1 MRIARFRYQGVR
13 GSVLTMF
20 GGVVLGACGS
30 AGVADDDVQRL
41 AVHDGSFG
49 AIGVHGAAL
58 NESEGLPVAQS
69 VITDAIVA
77 IAVAEEGKG
86 PAEVGVST
94 GYPLSEYAGDI
105 TGGWCSEFTSWAYWR
120 GGCPFSDQW
129 GAYPWMI
136 GGSEQIREWF
146 LEHSRF
152 VHQTDPEWE
161 TYVPRPGDYIRYNTS
176 GGGHSGIVR
185 YVEGTSLYTVEGNV
199 NDVVM
204 LRRLRDYLTAYSDPT
219 DGIDGFGVN
228 PCGDQGAGGAA
239 GGGAGGGSGGV
250 EVSGGA
256 GGSGGA
262 ETGGAAGQGVQT
274 VEAWARVVARP
285 AAPAPVARR
294 PGASRRAASGPAAR
308 SGRAV
313 SPRGAGPAVACPPR
327 RVEPAPAGGWSPRPG
342 IVERGLGARC
352 GWDDGTHRRFAR
364 QRGEPRCR
372 WQRGGGRQSGRER
385 RDCARHGRGHRER
398 CGADPG
404 VVGSAASSGGPP
416 TSGTSAVAAPGA
428 DDGSTAEDGGCACA
442 VSVAVGGSGKGVG
455 IIALLLGLCLRKRG
469 RRLGRVDSSLG

>member
-262 ETGGAAGQGVQT
+262 ETGGAAGQGETGGLGTGGRTTGGTSAGGSTTGGFATGGVGTGGEVGASGFATGGGSGGGMSTQT
-274 VEAWARVVARP
+274 GGASAGGGMVPSTGGSSSGGSAPGAGGMTAPTGGSLVNGGSP
-285 AAPAPVARR
+285 AAGGSGAAGDSQGGSGETAPATGEVT
-294 PGASRRAASGPAAR
+294 ASG
-308 SGRAV
+308 G
-313 SPRGAGPAVACPPR
+313 
-327 RVEPAPAGGWSPRPG
+327 
-342 IVERGLGARC
+342 
-352 GWDDGTHRRFAR
+352 
-364 QRGEPRCR
+364 
-372 WQRGGGRQSGRER
+372 
-385 RDCARHGRGHRER
+385 
-398 CGADPG
+398 GADPG